1 MYQKGDILFDK
12 VQESE
17 VVVTQMLS
25 ERCDE
30 VIVKSKNV
38 AENRYSDSTVYD
50 YNSRYGCEPQ
60 EPVVKAVYA
69 MSLPSSTDTEELTQ
83 EGRSILIRNTD
94 SKVYSFPISRLVP
107 IDDAE
112 NRS

>member
-1 MYQKGDILFDK
+1 M
-12 VQESE
+12 
-17 VVVTQMLS
+17 TQMLS
-25 ERCDE
+25 ERCDS
-30 VIVKSKNV
+30 VIVKNNNENV
-38 AENRYSDSTVYD
+38 AENCYSDSTVYD

-69 MSLPSSTDTEELTQ
+69 ESLPSNPHELTK
-83 EGRSILIRNTD
+83 EGRGLLARNTD
-94 SKVYSFPISRLVP
+94 SKVYSFPISRLVL

>member
-1 MYQKGDILFDK
+1 VYQKGDILLDK

-30 VIVKSKNV
+30 VIIKNKNL
-38 AENRYSDSTVYD
+38 AKNRYSDSTVYD

-69 MSLPSSTDTEELTQ
+69 ESLPSNPHELTK
-83 EGRSILIRNTD
+83 EGRGLLGKNTD

-107 IDDAE
+107 IDDA
-112 NRS
+112 

>member
-1 MYQKGDILFDK
+1 VYQKGDILFDK

-17 VVVTQMLS
+17 VV
-25 ERCDE
+25 
-30 VIVKSKNV
+30 VKSKNV

-50 YNSRYGCEPQ
+50 YNSQYGCEPQ

-69 MSLPSSTDTEELTQ
+69 MSLPSSTDPYELTKG
-83 EGRSILIRNTD
+83 GRGLLARNTD

>member
-1 MYQKGDILFDK
+1 MLLTLVYTKGDILLDK

-30 VIVKSKNV
+30 VVIKSKNV

-69 MSLPSSTDTEELTQ
+69 ESLPADSHELTRGGLGLLA
-83 EGRSILIRNTD
+83 ENADVKS
-94 SKVYSFPISRLVP
+94 YSFPISRLVP
-107 IDDAE
+107 VDD
-112 NRS
+112 S

>member
-1 MYQKGDILFDK
+1 VYQKGDILLDK
-12 VQESE
+12 VQEAD
-17 VVVTQMLS
+17 VVVTQVIS
-25 ERCDE
+25 ERCDS
-30 VIVKSKNV
+30 VVVKNKNV

-69 MSLPSSTDTEELTQ
+69 ESLPSSTDMEELTQ

-107 IDDAE
+107 IDDA
-112 NRS
+112 

>member
-1 MYQKGDILFDK
+1 VYQKGDILLDK

-30 VIVKSKNV
+30 VIVKNKNV
-38 AENRYSDSTVYD
+38 AKNRYSDSTVYD

-69 MSLPSSTDTEELTQ
+69 ESLPSNPHELTK
-83 EGRSILIRNTD
+83 EGRDLLARNTD

-107 IDDAE
+107 IDDPE